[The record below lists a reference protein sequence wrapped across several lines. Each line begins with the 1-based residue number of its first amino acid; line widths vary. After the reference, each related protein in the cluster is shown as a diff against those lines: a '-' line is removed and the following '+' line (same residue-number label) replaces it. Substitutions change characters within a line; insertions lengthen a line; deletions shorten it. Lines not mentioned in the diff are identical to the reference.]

1 MVRHIIFIASSYRSG
16 KRIAWHYAA
25 ESIDQSDLQS
35 LRDKT
40 EQYPGRPDYAVHK
53 LTTDSESWQS
63 VVEKDSF
70 FSDLELKESLDEFL
84 EEIATDKEVTA
95 LDIAKYLL
103 SVQPMTNLKLQ
114 KMIYLTY
121 ADYLTKTGERL
132 FKDPIISMPYGPVI
146 LTVYDNYKSNGRD
159 EITQEQDKETDI
171 QLEGITI
178 PIALAKMLKADNDQA
193 ILASLKDTLDQF
205 GDKTAGQLVD
215 ITHRDGSPWSQ
226 VSRREII
233 SDQIILDHHKVEL
246 D

>member
-35 LRDKT
+35 LRDKI

-70 FSDLELKESLDEFL
+70 FSDLKMIGSLDEFL

-103 SVQPMTNLKLQ
+103 SVQPMSNLKLQ

-121 ADYLTKTGERL
+121 ADYLTKTGKRL
-132 FKDPIISMPYGPVI
+132 FKDQIISMQYGPVI
-146 LTVYDNYKSNGRD
+146 PTVYDNYKSNGRE
-159 EITQEQDKETDI
+159 EITDETRDSLI
-171 QLEGITI
+171 TLEGITTRMT
-178 PIALAKMLKADNDQA
+178 LARMLKADDDQA
-193 ILASLKDTLDQF
+193 ILSSLKDTLDQF
-205 GDKTAGQLVD
+205 GGKKPSQLVD

-226 VSRREII
+226 VSLHESI

>member
-16 KRIAWHYAA
+16 MRIAWHYAA

-70 FSDLELKESLDEFL
+70 FSDLKLKGSLDEFL

-121 ADYLTKTGERL
+121 ADYLTKTGKRL
-132 FKDPIISMPYGPVI
+132 FKDPIISMSYGPVI
-146 LTVYDNYKSNGRD
+146 QTVYDNYKSNGRD

-171 QLEGITI
+171 QLEDITT
-178 PIALAKMLKADNDQA
+178 PVALAKMLKADNDQA

-215 ITHRDGSPWSQ
+215 ITHRDGSPWRQ
-226 VSRREII
+226 VNRYETI